1 MSPSARDFDK
11 RPSSATASS
20 RRSAAFGARAIARA
34 TGVGA
39 LYLAA
44 AGLAAG
50 ASFDFGMRAGGVW
63 LAVIAAVQGAVF
75 ATLLVDA
82 LRDAMRRRRLGPG
95 LKA

>member
-1 MSPSARDFDK
+1 MSLSARDFDERK
-11 RPSSATASS
+11 SSATATAQ
-20 RRSAAFGARAIARA
+20 RPAPFGATALARS
-34 TGVGA
+34 TGVGV

-63 LAVIAAVQGAVF
+63 LALIAAAQGAVF